1 MLHIC
6 PTMAD
11 LGLNIL
17 AGECL
22 RAGSSELLDMMP
34 EQPEN
39 KKDVCGGAIF
49 GPQTAGER
57 GLNQ

>member
-6 PTMAD
+6 PMMAD
-11 LGLNIL
+11 LGPNIL

-22 RAGSSELLDMMP
+22 WAGSSELLDMMP

-39 KKDVCGGAIF
+39 KKDVCRGAIV
-49 GPQTAGER
+49 GPETTRER